1 MVRSKWINGDNW
13 MQGIR
18 DKKMDNSYEI
28 FELKRFIEWNNL
40 KTKWGKSGS
49 DTETSIFSSVPPS
62 SVILLE
68 KRHEI
73 LMI

>member
-1 MVRSKWINGDNW
+1 MDAGDKG
-13 MQGIR
+13 Q
-18 DKKMDNSYEI
+18 KMDNSYEI
-28 FELKRFIEWNNL
+28 FELKRFIERNNL
-40 KTKWGKSGS
+40 KTKWSKSGS
-49 DTETSIFSSVPPS
+49 DTETSVFSSVPPS